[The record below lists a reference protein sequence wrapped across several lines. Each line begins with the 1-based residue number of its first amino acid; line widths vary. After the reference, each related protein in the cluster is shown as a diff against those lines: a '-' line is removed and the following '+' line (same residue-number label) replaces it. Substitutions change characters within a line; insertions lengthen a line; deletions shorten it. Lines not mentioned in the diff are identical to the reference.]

1 LDMSK
6 PNISWNR
13 PKYKVRFFNKS
24 QKLIVTN
31 PPVATMELAIK
42 MGEEQLAYSRKI
54 GDTEYHSYRVIK
66 IS

>member
-1 LDMSK
+1 MAR
-6 PNISWNR
+6 PNISWSR
-13 PKYKVRFFNKS
+13 PKYKVQFFSKT

-31 PPVATMELAIK
+31 PPVATIELAVR

-54 GDTEYHSYRVIK
+54 GDTEYYSYKVVK